1 MGDTVAVPKSLI
13 KGIIDHLE
21 ELASILETLE
31 ELLDEDG
38 LKRVREGMSDYKEG
52 RYRVVKSAEELR
64 RELF

>member
-1 MGDTVAVPKSLI
+1 MSDTVAVPKSLI

>member
-52 RYRVVKSAEELR
+52 RYRVVKSTEELR

>member
-1 MGDTVAVPKSLI
+1 MSDTVAVPKSLI

-52 RYRVVKSAEELR
+52 RYRVVKSTEELR

>member
-1 MGDTVAVPKSLI
+1 MGDTVVVPKSLI

-38 LKRVREGMSDYKEG
+38 LKRVREGMSDYKED
-52 RYRVVKSAEELR
+52 RYRVVKNTEELR

>member
-1 MGDTVAVPKSLI
+1 MSDTVAVPKSLI
-13 KGIIDHLE
+13 KGIVDHLE

-52 RYRVVKSAEELR
+52 RYRVVKSTEELR

>member
-38 LKRVREGMSDYKEG
+38 LKRVREGMSDYKED
-52 RYRVVKSAEELR
+52 RYRVVKNTEELR

>member
-1 MGDTVAVPKSLI
+1 MSDTVAVPKSLI

-52 RYRVVKSAEELR
+52 RYRVVKNTEELR